1 MKGMLPINELRHL
14 LGNYKAKPRFLIK
27 CAAHVNMMHNFY
39 GMAGTRNSLFIPVLT
54 IRFSVDTNA
63 YREGIQS
70 RFRIGRL

>member
-1 MKGMLPINELRHL
+1 MDTFKLRHL
-14 LGNYKAKPRFLIK
+14 LGNYKTKPRFPIK

-39 GMAGTRNSLFIPVLT
+39 GMAGTRNSLFLPVVT

-63 YREGIQS
+63 CRGGIQS